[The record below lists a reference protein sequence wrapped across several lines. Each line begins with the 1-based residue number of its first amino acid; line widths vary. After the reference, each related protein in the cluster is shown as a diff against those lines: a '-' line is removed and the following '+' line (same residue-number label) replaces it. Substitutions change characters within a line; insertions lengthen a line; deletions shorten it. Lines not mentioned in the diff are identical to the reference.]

1 MGETRLRFPRLG
13 VALDV
18 TVEAGETQWRGRIVD
33 LSPDAV
39 KVRWPAEAAQLEPGA
54 NVRLQFALPDREFP
68 FWVTASVARTS
79 PESAVLWFVDLEDQ
93 QYQRLKDLMDSL
105 LHREWQQVLDELV
118 TPVPSGGGEA
128 KSLATT
134 PPKPEPVPEPARV
147 TARATTP
154 PKPEPVEEQAPKT
167 AAVEASSSGSAD
179 PDEGPSQEFLARAG
193 LNSLHFPGGGVLS
206 PQWKEFLSGLGPKES
221 PSGESTDKP
230 TDKKWVRPRSKDTG
244 RSKA

>member
-18 TVEAGETQWRGRIVD
+18 TVEAGGTLWRGRIVD
-33 LSPDAV
+33 LTPAAV

-134 PPKPEPVPEPARV
+134 PPKPEPV
-147 TARATTP
+147 
-154 PKPEPVEEQAPKT
+154 EEQAPKT